1 MATSSC
7 KTSGEF
13 RILISKAKKKKKNFF
28 CRIMITIFIAKSYAD
43 SNSFDFT
50 SKHTLQ

>member
-13 RILISKAKKKKKNFF
+13 RILISKAKKKKKIF

-50 SKHTLQ
+50 SKHILQ